1 MLRVRGV
8 GLTVLGFV
16 VAMLATV
23 VLVRVDPASEIP
35 GLTQAAPREIPVAV
49 VGPDPDAQTM
59 RDALN
64 GPADH
69 PLAARVSPSQDA
81 ARERLLE
88 RSVSA
93 VLVMGDGDE
102 HELWVAS
109 GGGRA
114 EADRVV
120 EVVED
125 LLAASGQRARVVDA
139 VPVSDRDAQ
148 GVGPF
153 RLGVAWAL
161 LGVVFAGLLGLVF
174 GARSAGRR
182 LASLR
187 LVALAGGAAVAGLGG
202 ALLADVLINRFD
214 APFWP
219 LAGLG
224 ALVVL
229 GVGSVTLGLIGW
241 FGRIGLALAAAGIA
255 LGVPGAIGA
264 WPLTPLPTVW
274 PTLLAWLPPG
284 AATWAIRG
292 LAYFDGDGTERVVLM
307 MAVWTVLGAWATW
320 GAATAVEERPT
331 LRGYHPALRR
341 RPVLAT
347 LAAVGS
353 VGVLVVVP
361 AVPAFTTTDLA
372 PALEVTCQPFRQPR
386 DVDELNRQIETV
398 NDVTGFVGG
407 DVGASARLVDQR
419 MLFVFGDTL
428 RRPDYA
434 SRAMVRNSM
443 LVFSDGCAGVL
454 QRRDR
459 AAVIPDRADG
469 VGYWPMSIAAVRLRG
484 TDLVGVMVQRVEQ
497 HEEDEPLGFRN
508 LGPAIAVFRVD
519 PGRPP
524 VLQRVVD
531 LGPDDPDVS
540 RPTGGSAAT
549 VVGEYAYLYGT
560 SRTTPGFGWAVS
572 VARVR
577 LTDATNLAAY
587 RYWDGERWQK
597 DPRRAATLIDQD
609 EGVSQTFSVFRDG
622 ETWYALSKRD
632 DFAGTDLVLW
642 TAPGPTGPFTP
653 SEPLAQIP
661 SSEALLRYMPLAHPD
676 LLPEPGTMVVSVSRN
691 TTDLA
696 AIPNDPS
703 LYRPEFLRIDLPG

>member
-1 MLRVRGV
+1 MRRVRGV
-8 GLTVLGFV
+8 GLTVLGFLA
-16 VAMLATV
+16 AMVATV

-49 VGPDPDAQTM
+49 VGPKPDAGTL

-69 PLAARVSPSQDA
+69 PLAARVAPSREDA
-81 ARERLLE
+81 ETRLRD
-88 RSVSA
+88 RSISA
-93 VLVMGDGDE
+93 VLVMGRGDQ
-102 HELWVAS
+102 HTLRVAS
-109 GGGRA
+109 AGGRA
-114 EADRVV
+114 EAERVR
-120 EVVED
+120 EVVAD
-125 LLAASGQRARVVDA
+125 LLAPSGQRVRVVDA
-139 VPVSDRDAQ
+139 IPASDRDPR

-161 LGVVFAGLLGLVF
+161 LGVVFAALLSYVF
-174 GARSAGRR
+174 GARSA
-182 LASLR
+182 SPR
-187 LVALAGGAAVAGLGG
+187 LVALRFAGLAAGATVAGVGGAVLS
-202 ALLADVLINRFD
+202 DVVIDRFD

-219 LAGLG
+219 LAALGTVVVTGVG
-224 ALVVL
+224 ALTL
-229 GVGSVTLGLIGW
+229 ALIAWFGNLGLAMAIIGS
-241 FGRIGLALAAAGIA
+241 A

-264 WPLTPLPTVW
+264 WPLTPLPTAW

-284 AATWAIRG
+284 ATTWAVRG
-292 LAYFDGDGTERVVLM
+292 LAYFDGEGTERVVLM
-307 MAVWTVLGAWATW
+307 MLAWTALGVWGTI
-320 GAATAVEERPT
+320 GAATAVEPRPS

-341 RPVLAT
+341 RPLVATGVAVASVLA
-347 LAAVGS
+347 
-353 VGVLVVVP
+353 LVVAP
-361 AVPAFTTTDLA
+361 AVPAFTTTDLD
-372 PALEVTCQPFRQPR
+372 PALTVTCQPYREPR
-386 DVDELNRQIETV
+386 DVADLNRQIETV
-398 NDVTGFVGG
+398 SDVSGFVGG
-407 DVGASARLVDQR
+407 DVGASARLVDER
-419 MLFVFGDTL
+419 LLMVFGDTL

-434 SRAMVRNSM
+434 RRAMVRNSM
-443 LVFSDGCAGVL
+443 LLFGHGCAGVL

-497 HEEDEPLGFRN
+497 YEGDEPLGFRN

-540 RPTGGSAAT
+540 RPTWGAAAT

-560 SRTTPGFGWAVS
+560 SRTSPGFGWAVS

-577 LTDATNLAAY
+577 LTDATDLRAY
-587 RYWDGERWQK
+587 RYWDGTRWQA
-597 DPRRAATLIDQD
+597 DPERAAALIDQA

-622 ETWYALSKRD
+622 DTWYALSKRD
-632 DFAGTDLVLW
+632 DFAGSDLVLW

-653 SEPLAQIP
+653 GEPLAQIP
-661 SSEALLRYMPLAHPD
+661 STGTQLRYMPLAHPE
-676 LLPEPGTMVVSVSRN
+676 LLPRRGTMVVSVSRN
-691 TTDLA
+691 TNQIEK
-696 AIPNDPS
+696 IPNEPS
-703 LYRPEFLRIDLPG
+703 LYRPEFLRIDLPD